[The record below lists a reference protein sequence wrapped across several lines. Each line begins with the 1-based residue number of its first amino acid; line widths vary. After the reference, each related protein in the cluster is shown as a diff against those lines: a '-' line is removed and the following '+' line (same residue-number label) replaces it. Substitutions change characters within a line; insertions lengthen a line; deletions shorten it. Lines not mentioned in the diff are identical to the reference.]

1 MSKRS
6 NDTKAKHLRE
16 AKRLL
21 SLGYKPSAVALRLE
35 RLFGM
40 SRATSFR
47 DVDLAAAEMDAE
59 NIQLEADTDPT
70 SMTEQRDAMLRDL
83 EQAWMEASAQ
93 HNVQELMQL
102 SRAFERLY
110 RMGGHESQKF

>member
-6 NDTKAKHLRE
+6 SDTKDKHLRE

-47 DVDLAAAEMDAE
+47 DVDLAASEMDAE
-59 NIQLEADTDPT
+59 NIQLDADTDPT
-70 SMTEQRDAMLRDL
+70 PLIEQRDAMLRDL

-102 SRAFERLY
+102 SRAFERLH
-110 RMGGHESQKF
+110 RMGGNQSQNY

>member
-1 MSKRS
+1 MKRP
-6 NDTKAKHLRE
+6 NETRKKHVGE
-16 AKRLL
+16 AVRLL
-21 SLGYKPSAVALRLE
+21 SLGYQPAAVALRLQ
-35 RLFGM
+35 RLFGI

-47 DVDLAAAEMDAE
+47 DVETASAQMDAE
-59 NIQLEADTDPT
+59 TIELDADTEPAP
-70 SMTEQRDAMLRDL
+70 MAERRNAMLCDL

-110 RMGGHESQKF
+110 RMGGDQSHKF

>member
-1 MSKRS
+1 MKRS
-6 NDTKAKHLRE
+6 NDTKTKHVRE

-21 SLGYKPSAVALRLE
+21 SLGYGPAAVALRLE
-35 RLFGM
+35 RLYGM

-47 DVDLAAAEMDAE
+47 DVETASAEMDAE
-59 NIQLEADTDPT
+59 NIELDADIDPT
-70 SMTEQRDAMLRDL
+70 PLIEQRDAMLRDL

-102 SRAFERLY
+102 SRAFERLH
-110 RMGGHESQKF
+110 RMGGNQSQTY

>member
-1 MSKRS
+1 M
-6 NDTKAKHLRE
+6 
-16 AKRLL
+16 
-21 SLGYKPSAVALRLE
+21 RLE

-47 DVDLAAAEMDAE
+47 DVETASAEMDAE
-59 NIQLEADTDPT
+59 NIQLDADTDPT
-70 SMTEQRDAMLRDL
+70 PLIEQRDAMLRDL

-102 SRAFERLY
+102 SRAYEKLA
-110 RMGGHESQKF
+110 RMGGNQSQTY

>member
-1 MSKRS
+1 MKRS
-6 NDTKAKHLRE
+6 NDTKTKHLGE

-21 SLGYKPSAVALRLE
+21 GLGYRPAAVALRLQ
-35 RLFGM
+35 RLFGI

-47 DVDLAAAEMDAE
+47 DVEMASSEMDAE
-59 NIQLEADTDPT
+59 NIQLDADTEPT

-102 SRAFERLY
+102 SRAFERLH
-110 RMGGHESQKF
+110 RMGGHQSQIS

>member
-1 MSKRS
+1 MKRS
-6 NDTKAKHLRE
+6 NEIKGKHVEE

-21 SLGYKPSAVALRLE
+21 SLGYGPSAVSLRLQ
-35 RLFGM
+35 RLFSI

-47 DVDLAAAEMDAE
+47 DVALASTQMQNEDIVHDVDAP
-59 NIQLEADTDPT
+59 IPML
-70 SMTEQRDAMLRDL
+70 EQRDAMLRDL

-102 SRAFERLY
+102 SRAFGRLH
-110 RMGGHESQKF
+110 RMGGHQSQKY

>member
-1 MSKRS
+1 MKRS
-6 NDTKAKHLRE
+6 HEIKGKHVAE

-21 SLGYKPSAVALRLE
+21 SLGYGPSAVSLRLQ
-35 RLFGM
+35 RLFSI

-47 DVDLAAAEMDAE
+47 DVALASTQMQNEDIVHDVDAP
-59 NIQLEADTDPT
+59 IPML
-70 SMTEQRDAMLRDL
+70 EQRDAMLRDL

-102 SRAFERLY
+102 SRAFERLH
-110 RMGGHESQKF
+110 RMGGHQSQKY

>member
-1 MSKRS
+1 MKRS
-6 NDTKAKHLRE
+6 NDTKAKHIKE

-21 SLGYKPSAVALRLE
+21 SLGYRPGAVALRLE

-47 DVDLAAAEMDAE
+47 DVEMASAEMDAE
-59 NIQLEADTDPT
+59 NIQLDADVDPT
-70 SMTEQRDAMLRDL
+70 PLIEQRDAMLRDL

-102 SRAFERLY
+102 SRAYEKLA
-110 RMGGHESQKF
+110 RMGGSQSQSY

>member
-6 NDTKAKHLRE
+6 SDTKAKHLRE

-47 DVDLAAAEMDAE
+47 DVDLAASEMDAE
-59 NIQLEADTDPT
+59 NIQLDADTDPT
-70 SMTEQRDAMLRDL
+70 TMTEQRDAMLRDL

>member
-1 MSKRS
+1 MKRS
-6 NDTKAKHLRE
+6 DSVKEDCIKE
-16 AKRLL
+16 AKQLL
-21 SLGYKPSAVALRLE
+21 SLGYSPAAVALRLQ
-35 RLFGM
+35 RTYGF

-47 DVDLAAAEMDAE
+47 DVETASAEMDAE
-59 NIQLEADTDPT
+59 TIELDADTEPAP
-70 SMTEQRDAMLRDL
+70 MTERRNAMLCDL

-110 RMGGHESQKF
+110 RMGGDQSHKF